1 MSFARIKE
9 GLWRT
14 KAELRGFFNPNHRH
28 DDPEEQEHDRIREEI
43 RQSHRFTSYADIREN
58 NTVKWH
64 IDGHDYFWALSE
76 IIDSAKE
83 CIFILDWWL
92 SPEMYLRRP
101 PADNQEWRLDRL
113 LHRKAE
119 QGVKIYVLVY
129 KEVTQTM
136 TLSSR
141 HTKNAL
147 SELHENVTCLR
158 HPDHIGS
165 DSAVQFWSHHEKVV
179 VVDNK
184 RACIGGLD
192 ACFGRW
198 DTHNHPLSDCHPT
211 DFSRTLFPGQDYNN
225 ARVLDFQQVDH
236 YVNTQISALEIGRMP
251 WHDVHMTLI
260 GPVVLDI
267 VQHFIERWNEVKLR
281 KYKKRAHIDWLA
293 LPHNIEADPE
303 HPVSRHPH
311 LERWREIGRQF
322 KQYWQGEE
330 ALPDEDGHSPFGTC
344 RVQVVRSVGDWSHG
358 VLTED
363 SVQKAYI
370 QLIREAQ
377 HFIYIENQFFISNT
391 GTNGPV
397 KNQIAKALVDR
408 IVEAANSGKKFKVI
422 VVIPEVPGFAGNI
435 KNDNGLKTIMAAQY
449 RTINRGGSSIY
460 EEIRRAGFEPRDY
473 IRFYH
478 LRTYDRIN
486 SPASFIK
493 EMEQN
498 SGVTYHQA
506 QIAQARLWIGEDGYW
521 HQEKVK
527 IQGPQ
532 PDFGMELSET
542 ATTGKDT
549 QKVVEEVDFP
559 PSSEVAAATVKKFES
574 GATREDLGVS
584 DSVSQHTLRDKT
596 NLKEEKWYGTEQ
608 EERDS
613 YVSEIL
619 YVHSKVMIID
629 DRRVIMGS
637 ANINDRSQKG
647 DGDSEIALVVEDL
660 DQIESRM
667 NGQKFMAS
675 RFAATLRR
683 KLFREHLGLIPPQNC
698 DRGKPKVTSFM
709 RPAPI
714 PNESEIGTRE
724 DDAVMDPLSDQ
735 FQDLW
740 ISTALKNRKIHSE
753 LFKTVPT
760 NVVHSWAEYKNYF
773 PKEVKTGHLATDLD
787 LDTIKAKLSQI
798 HGHLVEAPLEFL
810 IQQPELVEGAD
821 WQGLNPT

>member
-1 MSFARIKE
+1 
-9 GLWRT
+9 
-14 KAELRGFFNPNHRH
+14 
-28 DDPEEQEHDRIREEI
+28 
-43 RQSHRFTSYADIREN
+43 
-58 NTVKWH
+58 
-64 IDGHDYFWALSE
+64 
-76 IIDSAKE
+76 
-83 CIFILDWWL
+83 
-92 SPEMYLRRP
+92 
-101 PADNQEWRLDRL
+101 
-113 LHRKAE
+113 
-119 QGVKIYVLVY
+119 
-129 KEVTQTM
+129 
-136 TLSSR
+136 
-141 HTKNAL
+141 
-147 SELHENVTCLR
+147 
-158 HPDHIGS
+158 
-165 DSAVQFWSHHEKVV
+165 
-179 VVDNK
+179 
-184 RACIGGLD
+184 
-192 ACFGRW
+192 
-198 DTHNHPLSDCHPT
+198 
-211 DFSRTLFPGQDYNN
+211 
-225 ARVLDFQQVDH
+225 
-236 YVNTQISALEIGRMP
+236 
-251 WHDVHMTLI
+251 
-260 GPVVLDI
+260 
-267 VQHFIERWNEVKLR
+267 
-281 KYKKRAHIDWLA
+281 
-293 LPHNIEADPE
+293 
-303 HPVSRHPH
+303 
-311 LERWREIGRQF
+311 
-322 KQYWQGEE
+322 
-330 ALPDEDGHSPFGTC
+330 
-344 RVQVVRSVGDWSHG
+344 
-358 VLTED
+358 
-363 SVQKAYI
+363 
-370 QLIREAQ
+370 
-377 HFIYIENQFFISNT
+377 
-391 GTNGPV
+391 
-397 KNQIAKALVDR
+397 
-408 IVEAANSGKKFKVI
+408 
-422 VVIPEVPGFAGNI
+422 
-435 KNDNGLKTIMAAQY
+435 
-449 RTINRGGSSIY
+449 
-460 EEIRRAGFEPRDY
+460 
-473 IRFYH
+473 
-478 LRTYDRIN
+478 
-486 SPASFIK
+486 
-493 EMEQN
+493 MEQN